1 MNHITKLLEK
11 VKVESFKHIQTRN
24 HPANIGM
31 DTRKD
36 TSVVSMAIPARTQ
49 SKYLGTINTQKNTQR
64 TGIFFVTKYV

>member
-36 TSVVSMAIPARTQ
+36 TSVVSMAIP
-49 SKYLGTINTQKNTQR
+49 
-64 TGIFFVTKYV
+64 